1 MFIFEVLLKVLMFIK
16 KRYFFIGIFFLSSIV
31 TFMNFGFSSVKST
44 YEVEN
49 ITCLDYPEDTVPAEP
64 ISVDYKSLLG
74 ERLLSFTSKID
85 YKAKRTRLNGVVL
98 IAYKDQILFEKAY
111 GYKNPIQK
119 DELTPE
125 VSFELAS
132 LSKQF
137 TAAAVLKLDEL
148 NQVNLEESFSTYFPE
163 FKFDNIKVKDLLKH
177 SSGLWDYMYLT
188 EAYWEETCAPNQADI
203 INLINNHQRILNFRP
218 GRRFDY
224 NNTNYALLV
233 ALVEKLSEQNFDD
246 FLNQYFF
253 DPYCIEEAYV
263 GVESRKL
270 NNVVNGFHP
279 YRRGYLELP
288 PSFHNG
294 ALGDKG
300 IHINAGSLWN
310 WFEALKNKKSLSETS
325 VEKMFNLNSY
335 KYYNYGMGFRTR
347 LSYDGQLEIY
357 HDGLWDGFR
366 NGLHYYPED
375 DLTVIVLSHTQNKN
389 KSYFQ
394 NYLKNQAIQMIN
406 ELPK

>member
-1 MFIFEVLLKVLMFIK
+1 MQIR
-16 KRYFFIGIFFLSSIV
+16 KRYFFISLFFLSSIV
-31 TFMNFGFSSVKST
+31 TFTNYSFSSAKTAYSF
-44 YEVEN
+44 ENEECLIIEEDLNHVEASN
-49 ITCLDYPEDTVPAEP
+49 F
-64 ISVDYKSLLG
+64 DYKFLLG
-74 ERLLSFTSKID
+74 DKLSSFTSQID

-98 IAYKDQILFEKAY
+98 VAYKNQILFEKAY

-119 DELTPE
+119 EKLTTN

-137 TAAAVLKLDEL
+137 TAAAVLKLEEL
-148 NQVNLEESFSTYFPE
+148 GKIDLNESLSTYFPD
-163 FKFDNIKVKDLLKH
+163 FKFKSIQIKDLLKH
-177 SSGLWDYMYLT
+177 STGLWDYMYLT
-188 EAYWEETCAPNQADI
+188 EAYWEDTCAPDQNDI
-203 INLINNHQRILNFRP
+203 IDLLNDHQRILNFKP

-233 ALVEKLSEQNFDD
+233 ALVEKISNQSFET
-246 FLNQYFF
+246 FLNDQFF
-253 DPYCIEEAYV
+253 NPYCVEEAYV

-270 NNVVNGFHP
+270 NNVLNAFQP

-300 IHINAGSLWN
+300 IHINAKSLWN
-310 WFEALKNKKSLSETS
+310 WFEALKNKESLSKS
-325 VEKMFNLNSY
+325 SIEKMFNLDTYRTY
-335 KYYNYGMGFRTR
+335 KYGMGFRTR
-347 LSYDGQLEIY
+347 LNYDGKLEIY

-366 NGLHYYPED
+366 NGLHYFPD
-375 DLTVIVLSHTQNKN
+375 KDLTIIVLSHTQNKS

-394 NYLKNQAIQMIN
+394 NYLKKQSISLVS
-406 ELPK
+406 ELSEQLSIFQ